1 MPFFL
6 IQIPFDETVQGWKR
20 LPDRWFAKK
29 TWVFLK
35 LQSATYEQ
43 MSVQRSVQRITSN
56 QLIKGANDQI
66 WLESKRGFGDAEI
79 NIYNGNKVML
89 AANDQQQ

>member
-1 MPFFL
+1 MKTAPW
-6 IQIPFDETVQGWKR
+6 QIIR
-20 LPDRWFAKK
+20 KK

-35 LQSATYEQ
+35 LQPATYEQ

-79 NIYNGNKVML
+79 NIYNGNKAMF

>member
-1 MPFFL
+1 MKTAPW
-6 IQIPFDETVQGWKR
+6 QIIPQKILSLSKITTSNV
-20 LPDRWFAKK
+20 
-29 TWVFLK
+29 
-35 LQSATYEQ
+35 YEQ

-79 NIYNGNKVML
+79 NIYNGNKAML